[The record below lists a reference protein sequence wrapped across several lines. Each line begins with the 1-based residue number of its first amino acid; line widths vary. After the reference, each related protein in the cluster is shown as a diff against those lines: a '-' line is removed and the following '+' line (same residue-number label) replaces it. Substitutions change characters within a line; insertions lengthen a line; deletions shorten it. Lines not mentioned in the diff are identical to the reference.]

1 MRRPVMTKFVLG
13 QPILRSTGTCELTV
27 TKDGQKETL
36 ALPIKSIGM
45 AEAQAMLGPKPP
57 EGDQDAA
64 FEYLLKVQWAFVLAG
79 LDIQFETPDGQPVKD
94 KETIKQ
100 GLLDAGLTQIHM
112 DKLMTAIVN
121 LSKEAEEK
129 TADFLSGNASDS
141 PTVSSEA
148 FSGVVGAAEK

>member
-27 TKDGQKETL
+27 TRDGQKETL
-36 ALPIKSIGM
+36 SLPIKSIGM

-57 EGDQDAA
+57 DGDKDAV
-64 FEYLLKVQWAFVLAG
+64 FGYLLKVQWAFVLAG
-79 LDIQFETPDGQPVKD
+79 LDVQFETPDGQPVKD
-94 KETIKQ
+94 KEAIKQ

-141 PTVSSEA
+141 PTASSEA